1 MNLYDLE
8 LDLNKKVA
16 NCSNLFTNVDTYRG
30 FFVHCV
36 NDVDTLELYLQQKN
50 NFYKVTG
57 IKENNNFSFI
67 FPLLKKGYV
76 KFQFVGKKE
85 NEIIGSNFFYSI
97 VKDNIISEVT
107 NSRNVNLIQ
116 LFDKISNNEE
126 LSGEKGDK
134 GDTGEQGIQGLA
146 GLKGD
151 KGDIGEQGTQ
161 GLPGLK
167 GDKGDIGEQGTQGLP
182 GLKGDKGDTGEQ
194 GIQGLPGEYKFGKW
208 IREIR
213 STGSIGFTAL
223 GTTVSNIQST
233 LSAQAPSNVFSRM
246 TIQSTAGSASA
257 TTSLSF
263 NPNDIMRGVTGQ
275 PGGFNIWVRFG
286 LPDTSYD
293 GTGTGTGSGIIAGIY
308 SGATM
313 AIEATGIGT
322 MHCACFRRIHN
333 FGVLTHANWQF
344 VTNNATSSV
353 GTEIDT
359 GLPFI
364 AGNMYLINISCVN
377 EATGITWY
385 IKNENTGQSATGL
398 ATGTLPAVNTMLGLY
413 IMSKTINAVARKIGT
428 QFLYCESDR

>member
-30 FFVHCV
+30 FLFHCV

-50 NFYKVTG
+50 NSYKVIG
-57 IKENNNFSFI
+57 RKENDNFSFI

-85 NEIIGSNFFYSI
+85 NEIIASNFFYSI

-107 NSRNVNLIQ
+107 NSMNVNLIE
-116 LFDKISNNEE
+116 LFDKISNNGE
-126 LSGEKGDK
+126 LSEVKGDK
-134 GDTGEQGIQGLA
+134 GDTGEQGIQGLP
-146 GLKGD
+146 GVKGD
-151 KGDIGEQGTQ
+151 KGDTGEQG
-161 GLPGLK
+161 
-167 GDKGDIGEQGTQGLP
+167 IQGLP

-194 GIQGLPGEYKFGKW
+194 GTQGLPGEYKFKGKW

-213 STGSIGFTAL
+213 SNGSTGFTAL

-233 LSAQAPSNVFSRM
+233 LSAQAPSNIFSRM
-246 TIQSTAGSASA
+246 TIQSTAASTTA
-257 TTSLSF
+257 TTSLAF
-263 NPNDIMRGVTGQ
+263 NPNDIMRGATGQ

-308 SGATM
+308 NGATM
-313 AIEATGIGT
+313 ATGATGIGT
-322 MHCACFRRIHN
+322 MNCACFRRIHN
-333 FGVLTHANWQF
+333 FGVLTHDNWTF

-359 GLPFI
+359 GLPFV

-377 EATGITWY
+377 GTAGITWY

-398 ATGTLPAVNTMLGLY
+398 ATGTLPAINTMLGLY
-413 IMSKTINAVARKIGT
+413 IMCNTINAVARKIGT
-428 QFLYCESDR
+428 QFIYCESDR